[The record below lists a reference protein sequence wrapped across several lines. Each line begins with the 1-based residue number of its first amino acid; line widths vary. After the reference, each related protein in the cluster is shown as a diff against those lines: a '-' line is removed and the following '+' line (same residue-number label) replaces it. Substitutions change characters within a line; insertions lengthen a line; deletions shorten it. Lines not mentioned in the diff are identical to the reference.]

1 MNKDLIHTF
10 SSSYYQEG
18 AVRLVIRD
26 KKLFFQRKSKPLRG
40 RNLVGASSDGSGKRT
55 VLKPRQTD
63 LASVPF

>member
-10 SSSYYQEG
+10 SSSYYREG

-26 KKLFFQRKSKPLRG
+26 KKLFFLRKSKPLRG

-55 VLKPRQTD
+55 V
-63 LASVPF
+63 